1 MVYYKITSL
10 THKLPKRHINKDKT
24 LEIEYRESFKER
36 EYRLPPNGTL
46 YISSPSL
53 PVNLHKLRMK
63 KMITVVEINKND
75 FMKLQQPPIPVALPK
90 KVEKTTTTEKPVT
103 KRGRKKTIE
112 VEKE

>member
-24 LEIEYRESFKER
+24 LEIEYRESFSEKK
-36 EYRLPPNGTL
+36 YILPPNGTL

-63 KMITVVEINKND
+63 KMITVVEINKNT
-75 FMKLQQPPIPVALPK
+75 FMRLQQPPIPVVQP